1 MTMLGSS
8 GLEIHPVVLGGN
20 TFGWTSDESESH
32 RVLDAFID
40 AGGTLVDTA
49 DSYSAWA
56 EGNKGGESERV
67 IGSWLAGRGRRDDVL
82 IATKVS
88 QHPEFRGLAASNV
101 KAAAEASLKRLG
113 TDHIDIY
120 YAHFDDADTPLED
133 TVGAFDALV
142 EDGKVRYVGVSNY
155 GPDRLRRWLEIAEET
170 GAAPPVA
177 LQPHYSLVHR
187 KTVEPELRD
196 IAVDAGMG
204 MVPYYALAS
213 GFLTGKY
220 RTESDLV
227 GRARAGAV
235 GRHMGP
241 EGLAVV
247 DRLVEIADAR
257 GVAPATV
264 ALAWVLGRPGM
275 AGVLASARTTEQLP
289 ALMDAAR
296 VSLSGQEAD
305 ALTRASDAVGD

>member
-1 MTMLGSS
+1 MTTLGTS

-20 TFGWTSDESESH
+20 TFGWTSGENESH
-32 RVLDAFID
+32 RVLDAFLD
-40 AGGTLVDTA
+40 TGGTLVDTA
-49 DSYSAWA
+49 DSYSAWVDGH
-56 EGNKGGESERV
+56 EGGESERV
-67 IGSWLAGRGRRDDVL
+67 IGSWLAHRGRRDDVL

-88 QHPEFRGLAASNV
+88 RHPEFRGLAASNV

-113 TDHIDIY
+113 TDRIDLY

-142 EDGKVRYVGVSNY
+142 KEGKVRFVGVSNY
-155 GPDRLRRWLEIAEET
+155 APDRLRRWLEIAEET
-170 GAAPPVA
+170 GAALPVA

-196 IAVDAGMG
+196 IAVGAGMG
-204 MVPYYALAS
+204 MLPYWALAA

-220 RTESDLV
+220 RTEADLE
-227 GRARAGAV
+227 GRARAGSV
-235 GRHMGP
+235 GRYMSP

-247 DRLVEIADAR
+247 DRLVEIADAH

-296 VSLSGQEAD
+296 VSLSEQEMD
-305 ALTRASDAVGD
+305 TLTRASDAVGE

>member
-1 MTMLGSS
+1 MTTLGNS

-20 TFGWTSDESESH
+20 TFGWTSDEKESH
-32 RVLDAFID
+32 RVLDAFLD

-49 DSYSAWA
+49 DSYSAWV
-56 EGNKGGESERV
+56 EGNEGGESEHV

-113 TDHIDIY
+113 TDCIDIY
-120 YAHFDDADTPLED
+120 YAHFDDAGTPLED

-142 EDGKVRYVGVSNY
+142 KEGKVRYVGVSNY
-155 GPDRLRRWLEIAEET
+155 GPDRLRRWLEIAEGI
-170 GAAPPVA
+170 GAALPVA

-196 IAVDAGMG
+196 IALGAGMG
-204 MVPYYALAS
+204 MLPYWALAA

-220 RTESDLV
+220 RTEADLE
-227 GRARAGAV
+227 GRARAGSV
-235 GRHMGP
+235 GRYMGP

-247 DRLVEIADAR
+247 DRLVEIADAH

-296 VSLSGQEAD
+296 VSLSEDEAA
-305 ALTRASDAVGD
+305 ALTRASDAVGA